1 MCANC
6 LSQGEV
12 VVAHVALAAAVA
24 KAPLHRA
31 LADLG
36 LVDAPD
42 EVARDVRTVAFLRRL
57 DVDPVDA
64 LGADVVARADAR
76 VAAGAGATAGAGAQA
91 GVRADRALRWRSSAA
106 PIGSHSLA
114 NTQ

>member
-31 LADLG
+31 LADMG

-76 VAAGAGATAGAGAQA
+76 VAAGAGAKAGAQA
-91 GVRADRALRWRSSAA
+91 GERAARSLRWRSSAA

-114 NTQ
+114 NAQ

>member
-24 KAPLHRA
+24 KAPVHRA

-42 EVARDVRTVAFLRRL
+42 PVARDVRTVSFLRRL
-57 DVDPVDA
+57 DLDPVEV
-64 LGADVVARADAR
+64 LGADAVERADER
-76 VAAGAGATAGAGAQA
+76 VAVGAGAQTGA
-91 GVRADRALRWRSSAA
+91 RALLRRSSAS

-114 NTQ
+114 NAQ